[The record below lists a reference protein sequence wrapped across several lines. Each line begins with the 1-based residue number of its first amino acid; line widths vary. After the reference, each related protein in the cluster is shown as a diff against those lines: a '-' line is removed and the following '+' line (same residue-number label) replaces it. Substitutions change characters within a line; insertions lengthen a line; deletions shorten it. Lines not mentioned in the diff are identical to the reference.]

1 MRNDVEILQDRISDF
16 IERAARNLVDDKDA
30 VKVGI
35 SQGEQTVIFELHVA
49 ERDLGKVIGKEGKNA
64 NAIRT
69 IINAMATREGQR
81 VVLEVIEK
89 GHA

>member
-1 MRNDVEILQDRISDF
+1 MELLTDRISSF
-16 IERAARNLVDDKDA
+16 VETAAKNLVDDRDS
-30 VKVGI
+30 VKVKI
-35 SQGEQTVIFELHVA
+35 SQGEQTTVFELHVA
-49 ERDLGKVIGKEGKNA
+49 QKDLGKVIGREGKNA

>member
-1 MRNDVEILQDRISDF
+1 MEILQDRIKDF
-16 IERAARNLVDDKDA
+16 VLVAARNLVDDKES

-49 ERDLGKVIGKEGKNA
+49 EKDLGKVIGREGKNA

-81 VVLEVIEK
+81 VVLEVIER

>member
-1 MRNDVEILQDRISDF
+1 MEILQDRISDF

>member
-1 MRNDVEILQDRISDF
+1 MEVLHDRIQSF
-16 IERAARNLVDDKDA
+16 IEIAAKNLVDDQKS
-30 VKVGI
+30 VKVGV
-35 SQGEQTVIFELHVA
+35 SQGEQTVVFELHVA
-49 ERDLGKVIGKEGKNA
+49 ERDLGKVIGKEGRNA

>member
-1 MRNDVEILQDRISDF
+1 MEILQDKIQKF
-16 IERAARNLVDDKDA
+16 IEAAAKNLVDDQNA
-30 VKVGI
+30 VRVGI

-49 ERDLGKVIGKEGKNA
+49 ERDLGKVIGREGKNA

-81 VVLEVIEK
+81 VVLEVIER